1 MVVLIRGF
9 LLYTVITWKK
19 LLENAQVVQR
29 LCLRFLVTYVYKTA
43 TFFGGNVLAAIFNM
57 LLASVTDTR
66 NTPLMQ
72 LPDLVKYGFYEC
84 FRP

>member
-57 LLASVTDTR
+57 LLASVIYEKYATR
-66 NTPLMQ
+66 F
-72 LPDLVKYGFYEC
+72 PDVVKYGFYEC